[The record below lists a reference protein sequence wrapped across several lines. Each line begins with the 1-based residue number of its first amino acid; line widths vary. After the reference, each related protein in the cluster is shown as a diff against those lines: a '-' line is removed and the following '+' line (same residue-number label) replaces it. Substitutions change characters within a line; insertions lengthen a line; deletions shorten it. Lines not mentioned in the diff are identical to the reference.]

1 LEEEK
6 EAEEEKC
13 NKSCRVLSVSSKA
26 FFNPFPPPLRAK
38 SIVSIQFKEERRKTL
53 VFFFD
58 DREKKKFAVV
68 LLLLQ
73 KKKSTTTTKT
83 F

>member
-6 EAEEEKC
+6 EAEEEKR
-13 NKSCRVLSVSSKA
+13 NKSCCVLSMSSKA

-38 SIVSIQFKEERRKTL
+38 SIFSIQFKEERKTL

-58 DREKKKFAVV
+58 D
-68 LLLLQ
+68 
-73 KKKSTTTTKT
+73 
-83 F
+83 